1 MSTTMREA
9 ERDIGRGFVP
19 AVLLS
24 VVLNPL
30 NSATISVG
38 LTVLL
43 GALHATSA
51 GITWIVSGYYLG
63 SAVSQPIMGSLGDR
77 LGYRRFVVAGFALVL
92 LTAVLAPLSQ
102 DLWVF
107 VGWRVVQAIGT
118 SMVYPNAVG
127 LVRRW
132 RAQQLPIILGWI
144 GMAAGMALAVGPALG
159 GLLINRF
166 GWQAVFWLNIPI
178 AVAAGVL
185 MMASVPA
192 DPEAH
197 RQMSSQRTGDWGGSL
212 LFAGAMVF
220 LLLFSTRTAGFGTW
234 GLLAVGLAMLAAL
247 ILWERRQRQPV
258 IPVAWFRDA
267 RFAAVA
273 LVTIL
278 SNLVMYLALYGV
290 PVLLETRRHLSVSAS
305 GFMLL
310 IFAGVLALASPLGGR
325 MARGS
330 LRRIPYAGSALVLVA
345 GGVLLWMTD
354 AHSLLLVGIALALMG
369 LSFAV
374 SNVVLQQLVLE
385 MRLPGESGSASGL
398 YSLMRYVGTMASSV
412 VIAWAFRGEGHMGIL
427 YGGMV
432 GAGLVSLLLAVG
444 VPRRQPVSGEGVA

>member
-1 MSTTMREA
+1 MSTTINETG
-9 ERDIGRGFVP
+9 RDVGRGFVP

-43 GALHATSA
+43 AALHATSA

-63 SAVSQPIMGSLGDR
+63 SAVAQPIMGSLGDR
-77 LGYRRFVVAGFALVL
+77 LGYRRFVLVGFMLVL
-92 LTAVLAPLSQ
+92 LTAFLAPLSR

-107 VGWRVVQAIGT
+107 VGWRVVQAVGT
-118 SMVYPNAVG
+118 SMVYPNAIG

-132 RAQQLPIILGWI
+132 RAQQLPTILGWI

-159 GLLINRF
+159 GLLIDQF
-166 GWQAVFWLNIPI
+166 GWKAVFWLNIPI
-178 AVAAGVL
+178 ALAAGVL
-185 MMASVPA
+185 MLVSAPTDDAVGRRASS
-192 DPEAH
+192 
-197 RQMSSQRTGDWGGSL
+197 RGTGDWGGSL

-220 LLLFSTRTAGFGTW
+220 LLLFSTSSSGTW
-234 GLLAVGLAMLAAL
+234 VLLLGGLAMLAAL
-247 ILWERRQRQPV
+247 IVWERQQGQPV
-258 IPVAWFRDA
+258 IPIEWFRDG
-267 RFAAVA
+267 RFSVVA
-273 LVTIL
+273 LITIL
-278 SNLVMYLALYGV
+278 TNLVMYLALYGV

-305 GFMLL
+305 GLMLL
-310 IFAGVLALASPLGGR
+310 IFAGMLALASPIGGR
-325 MARGS
+325 MARGP
-330 LRRIPYAGSALVLVA
+330 LRRIPYAGSALALVVAGTLLWLTNTHSLVLV
-345 GGVLLWMTD
+345 GL
-354 AHSLLLVGIALALMG
+354 ALALMG
-369 LSFAV
+369 LSFAI

-412 VIAWAFRGEGHMGIL
+412 IIAWAFRGSGHLTIL

-432 GAGLVSLLLAVG
+432 AASFVSLILAIG
-444 VPRRQPVSGEGVA
+444 VPTRQRVSGGRIA